1 MTTSKL
7 ICVNDDQATRRASS
21 FVIDL
26 FLISRK
32 LFNDVKNCVTL
43 THEKENSRGVLY
55 NPKDNNMESEI
66 LDTRFSIQNMTN
78 VDSEN
83 DNETPNDDTNE
94 NITDVDSESE
104 TETPSDDTKKRD
116 KKKRKNEDPGIKHVF
131 CLWRRWKIFLQPDDK
146 AANTKKG
153 RMFTEGWVEFEDKK
167 VAKSV
172 ATKLNSKQIGGKKKS
187 RWYDEMWTLKY
198 LHRFKWGHLNERL
211 AYERA
216 VHKQRMRTEIAQVKR
231 EANFYIQNAEK
242 SRTIKHIKE
251 RKLKRGET
259 FDEPSSDRSIEVSQ
273 RSTEEEIMNKR
284 KRKLSARIS
293 DKTMKKPKGT
303 ETELVNKKSLA
314 AQKSFINKLFSKSSA
329 ASDED

>member
-1 MTTSKL
+1 
-7 ICVNDDQATRRASS
+7 
-21 FVIDL
+21 
-26 FLISRK
+26 
-32 LFNDVKNCVTL
+32 
-43 THEKENSRGVLY
+43 
-55 NPKDNNMESEI
+55 MESEI
-66 LDTRFSIQNMTN
+66 VDTRFSNQNMTS

-83 DNETPNDDTNE
+83 ETKTPNDDTNE
-94 NITDVDSESE
+94 NITDVDSENE

-116 KKKRKNEDPGIKHVF
+116 KKKRKNEDPGIVYLSRIPPLMNVKIIRNMFSVYGDVG
-131 CLWRRWKIFLQPDDK
+131 KIFLQPDDK

-293 DKTMKKPKGT
+293 DKTMKKTKGT
-303 ETELVNKKSLA
+303 ETVLVNKKSLA

>member
-1 MTTSKL
+1 
-7 ICVNDDQATRRASS
+7 
-21 FVIDL
+21 
-26 FLISRK
+26 
-32 LFNDVKNCVTL
+32 
-43 THEKENSRGVLY
+43 
-55 NPKDNNMESEI
+55 
-66 LDTRFSIQNMTN
+66 
-78 VDSEN
+78 
-83 DNETPNDDTNE
+83 
-94 NITDVDSESE
+94 
-104 TETPSDDTKKRD
+104 
-116 KKKRKNEDPGIKHVF
+116 
-131 CLWRRWKIFLQPDDK
+131 
-146 AANTKKG
+146 
-153 RMFTEGWVEFEDKK
+153 
-167 VAKSV
+167 
-172 ATKLNSKQIGGKKKS
+172 
-187 RWYDEMWTLKY
+187 
-198 LHRFKWGHLNERL
+198 
-211 AYERA
+211 
-216 VHKQRMRTEIAQVKR
+216 MRTEIAQVKR

>member
-1 MTTSKL
+1 MESD
-7 ICVNDDQATRRASS
+7 IV
-21 FVIDL
+21 
-26 FLISRK
+26 
-32 LFNDVKNCVTL
+32 
-43 THEKENSRGVLY
+43 ENS
-55 NPKDNNMESEI
+55 
-66 LDTRFSIQNMTN
+66 FSDQ
-78 VDSEN
+78 
-83 DNETPNDDTNE
+83 
-94 NITDVDSESE
+94 NITDVDSETE
-104 TETPSDDTKKRD
+104 TETLTVDTKKRV
-116 KKKRKNEDPGIKHVF
+116 KKKRKSEDPGIVYMSRIPPLMNVKIIRNMFSVYGDVG
-131 CLWRRWKIFLQPDDK
+131 KIFLQPDDK

-172 ATKLNSKQIGGKKKS
+172 ATKLNNKQIGGKKKS

-198 LHRFKWGHLNERL
+198 LHRFKWAHLNERL

-242 SRTIKHIKE
+242 SQTIKHIKE
-251 RKLKRGET
+251 RKLKRGEK
-259 FDEPSSDRSIEVSQ
+259 FDEHSNDRSIEVSQ

-329 ASDED
+329 GSDED